1 MRIEIL
7 VNGGGSISVL
17 QNDLKVMQS
26 RINDTIDSYRRQ
38 VEKLNGL
45 PGGINHRLQTSLD
58 GLNAKI
64 CAEEEK
70 LAHLPE
76 IWQKVRNFSDN
87 TVQTDKAVASKF
99 SQNSKEFYRRFPH
112 LQVNVSVEKTWWEK
126 LADGW
131 NAFWGSAGDAL
142 SNAWKGI
149 VDWYNTHPIIS
160 RVVIGIAAVAAGAA
174 VTLLTGGA
182 ALPFLV
188 GAGGL
193 LAASTVI
200 GAAIGGITGGLDG
213 MVQGAADGF
222 MFGGLAAL
230 SGAIIGLTS
239 LTGGSAVIANGTL
252 AGGMGGG
259 ITGGLSTGTME
270 GFTEGLFS
278 GALSGLIFSSIS
290 VGIGN
295 AIKLH
300 LRRINNPSPDMPYS
314 GNSRPSFRKSF
325 PLEHNQ
331 DFHAGHKWGHEYRW
345 LKSDYLNGY
354 VSKEQLVNQYNNH
367 SHYQLQSAA
376 YNFSHIGESTKPLL
390 QHMFPSLT
398 NGVNTRAF
406 PVVISAVCNDIG
418 FNMSKLLFV
427 KARK

>member
-7 VNGGGSISVL
+7 VNGGGSVSVL

-26 RINDTIDSYRRQ
+26 RIDDMIDSYRKQ
-38 VEKLNGL
+38 VAKINGL
-45 PGGINHRLQTSLD
+45 PGGINHRLQVSLD

-64 CAEEEK
+64 RAGEEK

-76 IWQKVRNFSDN
+76 VRQKVRDFADN

-99 SQNSKEFYRRFPH
+99 SQNSKEFYSRFPH
-112 LQVNVSVEKTWWEK
+112 LQVNASVEKTWWEK

-142 SNAWKGI
+142 SNAWNGI

-160 RVVIGIAAVAAGAA
+160 RVVIGVAAVAAGAA

-200 GAAIGGITGGLDG
+200 GAAIGGITGGVDG

-239 LTGGSAVIANGTL
+239 LTGGTAVIANGTL

-270 GFTEGLFS
+270 GFAEGLFS

-290 VGIGN
+290 VGISN

-314 GNSRPSFRKSF
+314 GNGRPSFRKSF
-325 PLEHNQ
+325 PLQHNR

-354 VSKEQLVNQYNNH
+354 VSKEQLVNQYNNP
-367 SHYQLQSAA
+367 SHYQLQGAVF
-376 YNFSHIGESTKPLL
+376 NFSHIGESTKPLL

-398 NGVNTRAF
+398 NGVNTRIF

-427 KARK
+427 RARK